1 MAFRRMIDPSDHVQ
15 QSGFPT
21 AGFTNDGNEFAA
33 IDGQVHAFENG
44 ELTRRI
50 AESFDKTA

>member
-15 QSGFPT
+15 QRGFST
-21 AGFTNDGNEFAA
+21 ARFTNDGNKFAA

-50 AESFDKTA
+50 AESLDKAA